1 MKEIIKLYDTLYLCE
16 VDIDELTE
24 QDLNARYMSDEQF
37 KSLTKIIEREKRLES
52 LPLIC
57 KYNGKY
63 YIVSGHHRIRACRAS
78 GVKTIYVLYESKIL
92 TLEEM
97 RYKQLYHNSLSGRD
111 DKQIIDMM
119 IEEIDNKL
127 LLLDLCIE
135 DIKIDTF
142 EEITDDLKIDK
153 EESKKMLF
161 IFLKNRYEQIND
173 IISDI
178 MQTIIIDNVDCS
190 LVGADKTYNLI
201 IDSIKKI
208 KKETE
213 IKYDKEIIYNVF
225 KFVKEKKQDFIEYC
239 KVVRD
244 EKIN

>member
-1 MKEIIKLYDTLYLCE
+1 MRND
-16 VDIDELTE
+16 
-24 QDLNARYMSDEQF
+24 
-37 KSLTKIIEREKRLES
+37 SL
-52 LPLIC
+52 
-57 KYNGKY
+57 
-63 YIVSGHHRIRACRAS
+63 
-78 GVKTIYVLYESKIL
+78 VLKHS
-92 TLEEM
+92 
-97 RYKQLYHNSLSGRD
+97 
-111 DKQIIDMM
+111 

-244 EKIN
+244 D